1 MTSSLVGSEMC
12 IRDSMGERET
22 TAGMALTKSKNQWA
36 MQKNPILIR
45 QDRPGPVSYTHLTL
59 PTICSV

>member
-12 IRDSMGERET
+12 IRDRMKGASGR
-22 TAGMALTKSKNQWA
+22 AWK
-36 MQKNPILIR
+36 
-45 QDRPGPVSYTHLTL
+45 PGKATGSLGRGCCARVMTSDEWEAVSYTHLTL

>member
-12 IRDSMGERET
+12 IRDSIRWDGSSKVINTIGSTDFLEDNFHDRK
-22 TAGMALTKSKNQWA
+22 LTRA
-36 MQKNPILIR
+36 
-45 QDRPGPVSYTHLTL
+45 VSYTHLTL

>member
-12 IRDSMGERET
+12 IRDRITQSISRQEWNIHPLYMTRRI
-22 TAGMALTKSKNQWA
+22 TA
-36 MQKNPILIR
+36 LICVR
-45 QDRPGPVSYTHLTL
+45 AFPPVSYTHLTL

>member
-12 IRDSMGERET
+12 IRDRAGTDVLRHCET
-22 TAGMALTKSKNQWA
+22 TRRLQRIYRALGMLPQGVPYEQA
-36 MQKNPILIR
+36 
-45 QDRPGPVSYTHLTL
+45 VSYTHLTL

>member
-12 IRDSMGERET
+12 IRDRSLPDTAVYCICAVEATHDYSGET
-22 TAGMALTKSKNQWA
+22 VQSGTWSVT
-36 MQKNPILIR
+36 
-45 QDRPGPVSYTHLTL
+45 VSYTHLTL

>member
-12 IRDSMGERET
+12 IRDSLRNPLVLSMRRER
-22 TAGMALTKSKNQWA
+22 GGFALTCFSNKVYS
-36 MQKNPILIR
+36 
-45 QDRPGPVSYTHLTL
+45 PGSFATVSYTHLTL

>member
-12 IRDSMGERET
+12 IRDRYFGRVKT
-22 TAGMALTKSKNQWA
+22 FPLDLVNGRRLALSFKSGDTCELL
-36 MQKNPILIR
+36 M
-45 QDRPGPVSYTHLTL
+45 DPVSYTHLTL

>member
-12 IRDSMGERET
+12 IRDRHGTGRGSTTREPESKQSWADHRQKGKQTRRST
-22 TAGMALTKSKNQWA
+22 T
-36 MQKNPILIR
+36 
-45 QDRPGPVSYTHLTL
+45 VSYTHLTL